1 MNLSRRRL
9 QTIFC
14 VSASRS
20 VELTSL
26 ILLEAK
32 SPMSSNPSNTSAV
45 SNAWRYQREH
55 QASTAVTE
63 FEKILKQDANN
74 IDALY
79 GYSLALRD
87 SGNKESAITH
97 FQQVLELV
105 ESAALERRPTSTSE
119 DEIRVPNSAEDD
131 RYMMLARMI
140 KQRLSELKA

>member
-1 MNLSRRRL
+1 
-9 QTIFC
+9 
-14 VSASRS
+14 
-20 VELTSL
+20 
-26 ILLEAK
+26 
-32 SPMSSNPSNTSAV
+32 MSSNPSNTSNV

-79 GYSLALRD
+79 GLGLALRD
-87 SGNKESAITH
+87 SGNKADAIAQ

-105 ESAALERRPTSTSE
+105 ESAALARRPASTVE
-119 DEIRVPNSAEDD
+119 DEIRVPNTPDDD

-140 KQRLSELKA
+140 KQRLAELKA